1 LQYLVVSKKSDLT
14 MKKSISCLFD
24 VVLVQTGRLP
34 PKESGN
40 EATIDAKDIYVGKN
54 WRVKGKEIDSIEVN
68 DRTMTIVTEA
78 KTFTLE
84 NAVSDA
90 HQWETFCS
98 RVQALADK
106 YKPEKQFSSFIQK
119 SSSPRRKFGT
129 QPRSKVQ
136 RKLLKTAPL
145 DVWETFS
152 DDEDVK
158 TKEITPTSDKKEPTF
173 HEMPDD
179 SVQDTTIDLGDSHDT
194 DEEAEFE
201 QAAADT
207 HTSAS
212 ETITTRGRRKRL
224 QKKRGRKSALSDSEE
239 SEDDDMFNADDT
251 FTTPAAHRVVSPGT
265 TGATNVTG
273 SFSTRLSSPQ
283 KIVKDQ
289 PSISSFFHKRVDADK
304 KSEAAP
310 KSPRRMDV
318 DKKSE
323 SAPKTPERR
332 TPAAADRSGTK
343 LLSAASARMV
353 RSGKKALEHNTS
365 WLANSPAA
373 RSPTKDHTARLFGT
387 DRPAWQSNRKLED
400 PIEDFSPTK
409 SSPTGAV
416 SVLQP
421 RVFKR
426 HRMTFGSNPRR
437 LDNTTS
443 TPQIN
448 LASDMAA
455 STSRS
460 SARKSILPQSPASR
474 DLMQYLPSE
483 PAKKGPLFRGLRN
496 LGNTCYLN
504 ASLQML
510 NTLTGFTSLLKERG
524 GGKLTRSILSVS
536 QKLANKTDR
545 IAVDPRDVKAAMD
558 EKTDKFVGFEQRD
571 AHEFISDLVD
581 NIHEEFQGKD
591 KQTEPGGTDANDN
604 GDVVMSSDEALPT
617 DDFCLTVQVCLKC
630 NSCGYSR

>member
-1 LQYLVVSKKSDLT
+1 

-24 VVLVQTGRLP
+24 VILVQKGRLP

-54 WRVKGKEIDSIEVN
+54 WRIRGKEIDSIDVN
-68 DRTMTIVTEA
+68 DRTMTIVTET

-136 RKLLKTAPL
+136 RKLNKTAPL

-158 TKEITPTSDKKEPTF
+158 TKEITPASDKNEPAF
-173 HEMPDD
+173 HEMFDEP
-179 SVQDTTIDLGDSHDT
+179 VQEDTIELGDSQDT

-201 QAAADT
+201 QATDT
-207 HTSAS
+207 HTSTF
-212 ETITTRGRRKRL
+212 ENITTRGRRKRL
-224 QKKRGRKSALSDSEE
+224 QKKRGRKSALSDNDDEE
-239 SEDDDMFNADDT
+239 SEDDDFFNSDDT

-265 TGATNVTG
+265 TGATNITG
-273 SFSTRLSSPQ
+273 SAATRLSSPK

-304 KSEAAP
+304 KSDAAP

-323 SAPKTPERR
+323 AAPKTPERR
-332 TPAAADRSGTK
+332 TPAASGRSGTTV
-343 LLSAASARMV
+343 LSAASARMV
-353 RSGKKALEHNTS
+353 RSGKKALDHNTS

-373 RSPTKDHTARLFGT
+373 RSPAKDHAARLFGT
-387 DRPAWQSNRKLED
+387 ERPAWQSNRKLED

-416 SVLQP
+416 PVLQQP

-448 LASDMAA
+448 LAGDMAA
-455 STSRS
+455 SRS
-460 SARKSILPQSPASR
+460 TARKSILPQSPASR
-474 DLMQYLPSE
+474 DLMQYMPSE
-483 PAKKGPLFRGLRN
+483 PVKKLPLFRGLRN

-504 ASLQML
+504 ASMQML
-510 NTLTGFTSLLKERG
+510 GTLTGFMSLLKERG
-524 GGKLTRSILSVS
+524 GGKLTRSIVSVS

-581 NIHEEFQGKD
+581 NIHEELQGKD
-591 KQTEPGGTDANDN
+591 KQTEQGGRDTNNN
-604 GDVVMSSDEALPT
+604 GDVTMTNDKTLPT